1 MGGLMSLE
9 HIKDHSFQVG
19 RFDIGFP
26 PGAAAAVKV
35 VDDQIHILIT
45 VITARNYR
53 GRPSGHTSYSNAT
66 NNRDSSRPP
75 TVRSGNFILPRTLG
89 SRFNSSGAIVADPT
103 ADLTIHERG
112 ALATI
117 RHRIERLGPYQ
128 SLLLLAVP
136 TSVVEP
142 LKLIAVAIAGE
153 GHWITGTIMIVA
165 AYATSLLLLER
176 LFLIVK
182 PKLLTLNWFARLWT
196 WLTSLRV
203 VRWLKGAKSALG
215 AGGAEPV

>member
-1 MGGLMSLE
+1 M
-9 HIKDHSFQVG
+9 
-19 RFDIGFP
+19 
-26 PGAAAAVKV
+26 
-35 VDDQIHILIT
+35 
-45 VITARNYR
+45 
-53 GRPSGHTSYSNAT
+53 
-66 NNRDSSRPP
+66 
-75 TVRSGNFILPRTLG
+75 
-89 SRFNSSGAIVADPT
+89 ADPT

-182 PKLLTLNWFARLWT
+182 PKLMTLNWFARLWT

-215 AGGAEPV
+215 AGGAEPFEADDRA